1 MRARAPQ
8 VHSKLNVRAPS
19 IEGPEGQR
27 LDVFKIHPIRVRDG
41 EGKVVKTYESAKDL
55 YDYIQ
60 CGRRGYSVILL
71 VMIATVA
78 QAFLVKIVQPSLD
91 EPLWWVSL
99 WFSTGIFFVFDF
111 ICVGVIMRYD
121 NHRLILKRFNSLTA
135 KTFEKKGDLQ
145 VPYLNI
151 SERMSGVAMTNDSM
165 PTVFSMEAIQPD
177 VEVRDNFE
185 AWLRLRE
192 VLVTEV
198 SSPSALMH
206 SLFLPTCTIVMLG
219 LFVSVSYVVLRIFL
233 MGSNVGAVA
242 FSQIFVLVTTL
253 VFTIAIFFVANNIQD
268 YFFQHEQSIS
278 GLEFEIS
285 QMIFNVERA
294 SGIRSEKLDQLK
306 AFYRL
311 AHVANTFM
319 HSAPARPRVMGLVLS
334 SWLWVWLFVG
344 VITLNALF
352 VIASVED
359 PSKQAC

>member
-1 MRARAPQ
+1 
-8 VHSKLNVRAPS
+8 
-19 IEGPEGQR
+19 
-27 LDVFKIHPIRVRDG
+27 
-41 EGKVVKTYESAKDL
+41 
-55 YDYIQ
+55 
-60 CGRRGYSVILL
+60 
-71 VMIATVA
+71 
-78 QAFLVKIVQPSLD
+78 
-91 EPLWWVSL
+91 
-99 WFSTGIFFVFDF
+99 
-111 ICVGVIMRYD
+111 
-121 NHRLILKRFNSLTA
+121 
-135 KTFEKKGDLQ
+135 
-145 VPYLNI
+145 
-151 SERMSGVAMTNDSM
+151 
-165 PTVFSMEAIQPD
+165 
-177 VEVRDNFE
+177 
-185 AWLRLRE
+185 
-192 VLVTEV
+192 
-198 SSPSALMH
+198 MH